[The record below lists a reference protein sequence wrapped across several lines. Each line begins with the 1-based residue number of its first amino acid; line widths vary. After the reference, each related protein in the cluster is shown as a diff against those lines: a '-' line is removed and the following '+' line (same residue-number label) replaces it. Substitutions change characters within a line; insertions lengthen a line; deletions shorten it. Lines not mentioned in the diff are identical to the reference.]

1 MTASNGTS
9 KTDPSALT
17 TEQLIRAIDGLRE
30 ILEAAIK
37 AETDLTHSRFKGV
50 ENAIAATREFAQ
62 IKFEALET
70 QNQMIEKQ
78 RIEQKQDVKAAVDA
92 ALAAQKEAVKEQT
105 LASERSIAK
114 SEAATAKQME
124 QMSQTFGTS
133 VGSVAQQVGDAKDR
147 IQRLETQLAS
157 TIATMGGTAKG
168 KAEGYGNIV
177 TTVLIGVALIT
188 LILKFVVV

>member
-1 MTASNGTS
+1 MTASNG
-9 KTDPSALT
+9 KTDPTALT

>member
-1 MTASNGTS
+1 MTASNG
-9 KTDPSALT
+9 KTDPTALT

-62 IKFEALET
+62 IKFE
-70 QNQMIEKQ
+70 
-78 RIEQKQDVKAAVDA
+78 
-92 ALAAQKEAVKEQT
+92 EAVKEQT